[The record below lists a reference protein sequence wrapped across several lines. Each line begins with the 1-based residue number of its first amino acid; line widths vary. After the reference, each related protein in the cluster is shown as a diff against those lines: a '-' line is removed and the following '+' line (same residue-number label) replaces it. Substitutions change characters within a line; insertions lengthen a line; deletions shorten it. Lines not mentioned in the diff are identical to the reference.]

1 MFGFDF
7 MENFDLPYIS
17 TSITEFWRRW
27 HISLSQ
33 FFRDYVYIPLGGSRK
48 GNVYINLFIVFLLTG
63 LWHGAAWTFVVWGLW
78 HGCFR
83 ILEKIYEKQSFIAIH
98 PPKLVKHIITILVV
112 MIGWVFFRADNLTYA
127 LGYIQRMFG
136 FDNIS
141 TVYFQTG
148 YYLDAYRYCII
159 ALSVFAAL
167 GGVRWIKSKIEKYS
181 YYMVIRNVVTLAL
194 FFVCIIYVMNAN
206 YNPFIYFRF

>member
-1 MFGFDF
+1 
-7 MENFDLPYIS
+7 
-17 TSITEFWRRW
+17 
-27 HISLSQ
+27 
-33 FFRDYVYIPLGGSRK
+33 
-48 GNVYINLFIVFLLTG
+48 
-63 LWHGAAWTFVVWGLW
+63 
-78 HGCFR
+78 
-83 ILEKIYEKQSFIAIH
+83 
-98 PPKLVKHIITILVV
+98 